1 MTRDEFIKYAYR
13 HSEIIIFHQQHPKV
27 DVECMLLA
35 VDFDCGT
42 FKLAPIDTEYYEDES
57 FYVSYEHC
65 DKPRNAKI
73 IMNGKERT
81 LSLRLHQRWFNPKK
95 KE

>member
-1 MTRDEFIKYAYR
+1 MTREEFARYTYR
-13 HSEIIIFHQQHPKV
+13 HSEIIIFHQHHPDV

-42 FKLAPIDTEYYEDES
+42 FKLAPIDTELYEDES

-65 DKPRNAKI
+65 DKPRKAKI
-73 IMNGKERT
+73 IANGRLRT
-81 LSLRLHQRWFNPKK
+81 IALTSNWKNPKIK
-95 KE
+95 L